1 VLTQSESSQISALQP
16 AALLEAKNVGFAYRK
31 NKPIFS
37 NVNMSL
43 NAGDRLAITGPS
55 GCGKSTFARI
65 LAGFLRPSSGSVLF
79 DGRAPVEEGCNPV
92 QLVFQHP
99 EKAVNPRWRMA
110 RTLNEAWT
118 PPPEFLRRLGI
129 EAAWLSRFPRELS
142 GGEIQRFAIARA
154 LGPQTRVLIA
164 DEISVMLDAIT
175 QAQIWEA
182 LLEIAEKRRLAL
194 VVITHSPHLAKRV
207 AERIARFEDLI

>member
-1 VLTQSESSQISALQP
+1 M
-16 AALLEAKNVGFAYRK
+16 LEAKNIGFAYRK

-37 NVNMSL
+37 GVNISI

-79 DGRAPVEEGCNPV
+79 EGRALPEEGYNPV
-92 QLVFQHP
+92 QLIFQHP
-99 EKAVNPRWRMA
+99 EKAVNPRWHMA

-118 PPPEFLRRLGI
+118 PPPEFLQEMGI
-129 EAAWLSRFPRELS
+129 EAAWLSRYPRELS

-154 LGPQTRVLIA
+154 LSPQTRVLIA
-164 DEISVMLDAIT
+164 DEISVMLDTIT

-182 LLEIAEKRRLAL
+182 LLGIIEKRRLAL
-194 VVITHSPHLAKRV
+194 IVITHSPQLAERV
-207 AERIARFEDLI
+207 ATRITHFGDLTG

>member
-1 VLTQSESSQISALQP
+1 MRSNT
-16 AALLEAKNVGFAYRK
+16 LLEAKDVWFAYRK
-31 NKPIFS
+31 NKTVFS
-37 NVNMSL
+37 NVNISI
-43 NAGDRLAITGPS
+43 NTGDRLAIIGPS

-65 LAGFLRPSSGSVLF
+65 LAGFLRPSSGTVLF
-79 DGRAPVEEGCNPV
+79 DGRAPVEEGYNPI
-92 QLVFQHP
+92 QLIFQHP

-110 RTLNEAWT
+110 RILNEAWM
-118 PPPEFLRRLGI
+118 PPPEFLRELGI

-175 QAQIWEA
+175 QAQIWES
-182 LLEIAEKRRLAL
+182 LLGTIEKRGLTL
-194 VVITHSPHLAKRV
+194 IVITHSPHLAKRV
-207 AERIARFEDLI
+207 ATRIVQFEDLAG